1 MLGPKCYSLG
11 DQVTYDLT
19 ELTVAINVASV
30 TVSPSAHIFFK
41 TLETVCILFI
51 FSSQKLEIISTRI
64 KIPLKPWR
72 LWAQMLTFSLKPWR
86 LCAY

>member
-30 TVSPSAHIFFK
+30 TVSPSAHMFLK
-41 TLETVCILFI
+41 PLETVGTIL
-51 FSSQKLEIISTRI
+51 
-64 KIPLKPWR
+64 
-72 LWAQMLTFSLKPWR
+72 MFSLKPWR
-86 LCAY
+86 LSAQY